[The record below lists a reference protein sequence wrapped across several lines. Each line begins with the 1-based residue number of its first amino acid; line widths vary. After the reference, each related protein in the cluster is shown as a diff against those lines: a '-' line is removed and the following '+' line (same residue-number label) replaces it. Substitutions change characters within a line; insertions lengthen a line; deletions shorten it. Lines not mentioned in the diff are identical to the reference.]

1 MTETQQEACQI
12 VEVRVPRIPGPKLA
26 HEDFARRLLALFD
39 GVGISA
45 SLDAAGTG
53 VDLGEGLDGSEA
65 ELTDDL
71 VAILQARFQV

>member
-1 MTETQQEACQI
+1 MTDPQHQTRQL

-26 HEDFARRLLALFD
+26 PEDFARRLLDLCE

-45 SLDAAGTG
+45 SLDEAGTG
-53 VDLGEGLDGSEA
+53 VDLGEGLVGSEA
-65 ELTDDL
+65 DLADDL